1 MFILILE
8 LTVPLISSEYA
19 APVKIMVQ
27 QIVLLVTMCMCKISA
42 CKLSHLPVSVFV
54 RVALWSE
61 SWGGHVGA
69 SYGLDLGDEAELLP
83 V

>member
-1 MFILILE
+1 
-8 LTVPLISSEYA
+8 
-19 APVKIMVQ
+19 
-27 QIVLLVTMCMCKISA
+27 MCKISA

-61 SWGGHVGA
+61 SRGGHVGA